1 MIAGRRATAQRALAI
16 LDAELKEK
24 PFICGNNYT
33 IADISLFA
41 YAHLAN
47 EAELETA
54 GLPAFE
60 EWVARVRA
68 QDRHLAE
75 IHAYAIDPNAISELP

>member
-1 MIAGRRATAQRALAI
+1 MIAGKRATAQRALAI

-47 EAELETA
+47 EA
-54 GLPAFE
+54 
-60 EWVARVRA
+60 
-68 QDRHLAE
+68 
-75 IHAYAIDPNAISELP
+75 